1 MLGRAVHDAIPPVS
15 LAFWRW
21 TLAALIVVPLVWK
34 KLRANWPLLRA
45 HLGRMTALA
54 ILGVTGFNTLV
65 YTGLQSTTATNSV
78 LVQSTMPVQI
88 FILNAVLFGVAVT
101 AREFFS
107 ILLSLSGVVLI
118 ISAGQPQN
126 LLLGNWNPG
135 DLWILAAALV
145 WASYSVLL
153 RWRPAGLDAGA
164 FLGFILLVGWVAL
177 APLYAMENASGATL
191 TWNLPVVLTVL
202 YVAIFPSALA
212 YVFWHRGVAAIGA
225 NAAGHFIHL
234 MPVLGTALAM
244 LFLGEVFRWYHGI
257 GALMVGAGIAVT
269 WHAGRA

>member
-1 MLGRAVHDAIPPVS
+1 MHEVIPPVS

-21 TLAALIVVPLVWK
+21 TLATLIVVPFVWK
-34 KLRANWPLLRA
+34 RLRANWPLLRA
-45 HLGRMTALA
+45 HFGRMTVLAL
-54 ILGVTGFNTLV
+54 LGVTGFNTLV
-65 YTGLQSTTATNSV
+65 YIGLQSTTATSSV

-88 FILNAVLFGVAVT
+88 LVLNAVLFGVAIS
-101 AREFFS
+101 ARELFS

-126 LLLGNWNPG
+126 LLTGDWNTG

-145 WASYSVLL
+145 WATYSVLL

-177 APLYAMENASGATL
+177 LPLYAMETAAGATL

-212 YVFWHRGVAAIGA
+212 YVFWNRGVAAIGA

-244 LFLGEVFRWYHGI
+244 LFLGEIFRWYHGV
-257 GALMVGAGIAVT
+257 GALMVGAAIAAT
-269 WHAGRA
+269 WRSGRA